1 LAERRHNSGSA
12 KQARRRGAPYEIS
25 TVCLDIAFL
34 GKNIFLVRISSHH
47 GSPFMHDDRRM
58 ITPRRRDRYA
68 DI

>member
-1 LAERRHNSGSA
+1 
-12 KQARRRGAPYEIS
+12 
-25 TVCLDIAFL
+25 L
-34 GKNIFLVRISSHH
+34 GKSIFLVRISSHH